1 MRHRK
6 IKDQLLIYFLLF
18 TALPLTIVSF
28 WCFILASRIIN
39 EKSDSYAK
47 ESIRSL
53 SDNMDQLLLQIE
65 TMSLSV
71 AYNNYVQ
78 DILEKAN
85 TGKEITRLDRFQ
97 LEKNIILTYDYG
109 SMRDIAI
116 RHGDR
121 IYRVP
126 GNAEGIPK
134 DNYSPIADSIPSYN
148 VVWNH
153 QPEKGVIQLAR
164 KIKSTKDFRTLGILY
179 ISVYSGYIDKMVK
192 NINFDQ
198 KGFVLVLDEKYVPIN
213 VKDVDPAYLAGIGE
227 QMKGGRR

>member
-47 ESIRSL
+47 ESIRSF

-97 LEKNIILTYDYG
+97 LEKNIILTG
-109 SMRDIAI
+109 QKS
-116 RHGDR
+116 GQSQQ
-121 IYRVP
+121 
-126 GNAEGIPK
+126 N
-134 DNYSPIADSIPSYN
+134 SIN
-148 VVWNH
+148 N
-153 QPEKGVIQLAR
+153 
-164 KIKSTKDFRTLGILY
+164 
-179 ISVYSGYIDKMVK
+179 
-192 NINFDQ
+192 Q
-198 KGFVLVLDEKYVPIN
+198 KV
-213 VKDVDPAYLAGIGE
+213 
-227 QMKGGRR
+227 